1 MLRPTQHRFTTVDLP
16 RSDKKT
22 PATREQQVYANVLA
36 GFTLIELL
44 VVIAI
49 IGILASIALSS
60 LSSARSKGS
69 DAAIISS
76 INNMRAQAELYYDDN
91 GFTYS
96 GMCDDG
102 NIQDA
107 LAAASNSGSAAVTC
121 VDGDDVPR
129 AWAIEAQLVASTTE
143 YFCIDYTGTG
153 ERLLGS
159 TISNAGG
166 SEDAACGS

>member
-1 MLRPTQHRFTTVDLP
+1 MRRKNIPP
-16 RSDKKT
+16 R
-22 PATREQQVYANVLA
+22 YANSTSQRQPVTLT

-49 IGILASIALSS
+49 IGILASIALGA
-60 LSSARSKGS
+60 LSDARTKGA
-69 DAAIISS
+69 DAAIVST
-76 INNMRAQAELYYDDN
+76 INNMRGQAELYYDDN

-107 LAAASNSGSAAVTC
+107 LTAAANQGSGAVTC

-129 AWAIEAQLVASTTE
+129 AWAIEAQLVASTSQ
-143 YFCIDYTGTG
+143 YFCIDYNGTG
-153 ERLLGS
+153 ERLIGS
-159 TISNAGG
+159 SISNVGG
-166 SEDAACGS
+166 SADAICGS